1 MAHKQQNE
9 RLTAKG
15 STRLVKFR
23 LNEAE
28 FEQAT
33 RLASQTY
40 RSRALFVRTM
50 YLLGL
55 KEYQREH
62 PLD

>member
-1 MAHKQQNE
+1 M
-9 RLTAKG
+9 TAKG

-33 RLASQTY
+33 QLASQTY